1 MIAIV
6 AIELDAYRLP
16 ETHILEIE
24 MKKYISLAAGLA
36 LFAVSACT
44 PPAPVTE
51 KPADKPSTPTTAVS
65 PTTIA
70 SEKPSEKPSASP
82 ASTTKSNDKT
92 PTDSAAGWQEYK
104 SAAGKFTIQV
114 PSKPQEQSQD
124 QTTDV
129 GTIKLNMV
137 IAEASDSGYF
147 VGYADFPSK
156 VADPADIQKGLADSV
171 KGSVSNLKGEI
182 KSEKEYLLGDVP
194 CRDFEA
200 GGKVQ
205 TTDVSM
211 KGRFCLADNRLYQVF
226 VLGAKEKFATADVDR
241 FITSFKIEK

>member
-1 MIAIV
+1 
-6 AIELDAYRLP
+6 
-16 ETHILEIE
+16 
-24 MKKYISLAAGLA
+24 MKKYISLTASLV

-51 KPADKPSTPTTAVS
+51 NPTPNPSTSTTTAS
-65 PTTIA
+65 PTTTT
-70 SEKPSEKPSASP
+70 EKPSASP
-82 ASTTKSNDKT
+82 TSTTKAEEKT
-92 PTDSAAGWQEYK
+92 TGNAAGWQEYK
-104 SAAGKFTIQV
+104 SATGKFTVQV

-137 IAEASDSGYF
+137 IAEANDSGYF
-147 VGYADFPSK
+147 VGYADFPNK

-205 TTDVSM
+205 ATDVSM

-226 VLGAKEKFATADVDR
+226 VLGSKEKFSTADVDR

>member
-1 MIAIV
+1 
-6 AIELDAYRLP
+6 
-16 ETHILEIE
+16 
-24 MKKYISLAAGLA
+24 MKKYISLAAGLV

-44 PPAPVTE
+44 PSTPVTE
-51 KPADKPSTPTTAVS
+51 NSAPKSTTTASTAS
-65 PTTIA
+65 PSATT
-70 SEKPSEKPSASP
+70 EKPSASP
-82 ASTTKSNDKT
+82 ASTTKADEKT
-92 PTDSAAGWQEYK
+92 TGNAAGWQEYK

-147 VGYADFPSK
+147 VGYADFPNK

-182 KSEKEYLLGDVP
+182 KSEKEYMLGDVP

-205 TTDVSM
+205 ATDVSM

>member
-1 MIAIV
+1 
-6 AIELDAYRLP
+6 
-16 ETHILEIE
+16 
-24 MKKYISLAAGLA
+24 MKKYISLAAGLV

-44 PPAPVTE
+44 PSTPVTE
-51 KPADKPSTPTTAVS
+51 NSAPKSTTTASTAS
-65 PTTIA
+65 PSATT
-70 SEKPSEKPSASP
+70 EKPSASP
-82 ASTTKSNDKT
+82 ASTTKADEKT
-92 PTDSAAGWQEYK
+92 TGNAAGWQEYK

-182 KSEKEYLLGDVP
+182 KSEKEYMLGDVP

-205 TTDVSM
+205 ATDVSM